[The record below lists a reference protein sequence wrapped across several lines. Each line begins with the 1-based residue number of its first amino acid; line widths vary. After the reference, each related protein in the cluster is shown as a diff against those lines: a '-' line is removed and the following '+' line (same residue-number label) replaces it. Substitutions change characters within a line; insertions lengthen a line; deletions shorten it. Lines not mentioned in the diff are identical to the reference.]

1 MTRITTL
8 AAIMLLPVLANAKII
23 TLVTESKQYYY
34 VDTDA
39 TPKVAKIVRPPSGYY
54 SGSQVFPS
62 AVRFVDDIY
71 TVNEVGDWAFCK
83 GENTGNDEIISVT
96 LPNTITKIDIDA
108 FYGCS
113 NLTSVNIPEGVTEI
127 GHGAFSQ
134 CFSLPSITL
143 PEGLKQITYNLF
155 NACSSLTTITI
166 PSSVTDIGKTAFT
179 NCTGLTSLTMNCN
192 PTLGNDVFKGC
203 SNLKEVTFNGET
215 VPAIFSQ
222 WDLEKVTIGDKVRNI
237 ANRAFYKCT
246 SLKTLALSNQVETIG
261 KEAFYQCSQLETLT
275 LPSQLTDL
283 GEAAFANCSS
293 LTDLTMSGNQATIGT
308 QAFYNCYSL
317 SNVTMTGHIK
327 YMDRLAFGNC
337 TLETLNIT
345 DMAAWCSIDYFD
357 VWSGPIAYVSHFF
370 YNGQE
375 VVSDLVIPEGVTS
388 LGLGAFAGRL
398 ELVSVSL
405 PSTLTSIGNY
415 AFYTCPKLASV
426 TLPDGVTS
434 IGDNAF
440 GECSALSTITLS
452 QKLKSIGYRA
462 FYNCKK
468 LKTLNVPPTLAD
480 IGYNAFQGCSGL
492 EIVNITDIAAWCSIN
507 FGNDE
512 ESVSYSNPQSYSHC
526 LYKDGKMISELTIP
540 EGVTEIKS
548 RAFASNYGLESVT
561 IPSTVTKID
570 DYAFGYCKAIA
581 EMICRAKDVPTVTSK
596 TFYDGSQ
603 TSIRKATL
611 YVPESSLEKYKNA
624 AYWKTAKEI
633 LAMPDDMPTKCAT
646 PYVSYEKGKI
656 TFHCDTEGAEI
667 VSFVDDAN
675 VRAHNTNRIQAEPTY
690 IVRAYA
696 RMKGCEN
703 SEVMT
708 AKFVWHNANPQITYI
723 K

>member
-71 TVNEVGDWAFCK
+71 TVTEVGDWAFCK

-293 LTDLTMSGNQATIGT
+293 LTDS
-308 QAFYNCYSL
+308 
-317 SNVTMTGHIK
+317 
-327 YMDRLAFGNC
+327 
-337 TLETLNIT
+337 
-345 DMAAWCSIDYFD
+345 
-357 VWSGPIAYVSHFF
+357 
-370 YNGQE
+370 
-375 VVSDLVIPEGVTS
+375 
-388 LGLGAFAGRL
+388 
-398 ELVSVSL
+398 
-405 PSTLTSIGNY
+405 
-415 AFYTCPKLASV
+415 
-426 TLPDGVTS
+426 
-434 IGDNAF
+434 
-440 GECSALSTITLS
+440 
-452 QKLKSIGYRA
+452 
-462 FYNCKK
+462 
-468 LKTLNVPPTLAD
+468 
-480 IGYNAFQGCSGL
+480 
-492 EIVNITDIAAWCSIN
+492 
-507 FGNDE
+507 
-512 ESVSYSNPQSYSHC
+512 
-526 LYKDGKMISELTIP
+526 
-540 EGVTEIKS
+540 
-548 RAFASNYGLESVT
+548 
-561 IPSTVTKID
+561 
-570 DYAFGYCKAIA
+570 
-581 EMICRAKDVPTVTSK
+581 
-596 TFYDGSQ
+596 
-603 TSIRKATL
+603 
-611 YVPESSLEKYKNA
+611 
-624 AYWKTAKEI
+624 
-633 LAMPDDMPTKCAT
+633 LAMLDILLHFLCL
-646 PYVSYEKGKI
+646 
-656 TFHCDTEGAEI
+656 
-667 VSFVDDAN
+667 
-675 VRAHNTNRIQAEPTY
+675 RA
-690 IVRAYA
+690 
-696 RMKGCEN
+696 
-703 SEVMT
+703 
-708 AKFVWHNANPQITYI
+708 
-723 K
+723 